1 MLSYLIFLFNTWC
14 HNRFNVF
21 VRQKCVRLFTD
32 VLASV
37 VSDTVPPVGI
47 SFGDLKK
54 RYKIVMMKGRK
65 NRWIFV
71 IMAHYA
77 FICATQKKAPASCA
91 LVLRFS
97 ILLKHHNT
105 DPLNPLMRKRDLFSS
120 SYWHV
125 FLFPFFC
132 FAPYCV
138 LLALHKFNALL
149 FWQ

>member
-1 MLSYLIFLFNTWC
+1 M
-14 HNRFNVF
+14 
-21 VRQKCVRLFTD
+21 
-32 VLASV
+32 LASV
-37 VSDTVPPVGI
+37 VSDTAPPVGI

-54 RYKIVMMKGRK
+54 VR
-65 NRWIFV
+65 NRPDKREKKPLNLFV

-91 LVLRFS
+91 LVLRFI

-105 DPLNPLMRKRDLFSS
+105 DPLNPLMRKRDLFFKLLLTCFSLS
-120 SYWHV
+120 I
-125 FLFPFFC
+125 FFC

-149 FWQ
+149 FWQRPVV